1 MQKII
6 IHDPTLRDGNHAVRH
21 QLTAEQIKI
30 YARAANNANI
40 PILEVGHGNGLGASS
55 LQVGLSRE
63 TDRVMLETAKSQLTN
78 TKLGVHCIPGFATR
92 NRDIDLA
99 LDCGVDVFR
108 IASHV
113 TEANVTKDH
122 IAYVREKGKEVY
134 GVLMMSHMADVD
146 ILVAEALKME
156 SYGAEGVVI
165 MDSAGA
171 YLQSDVRERITAL
184 RNELQGHVGF
194 HGHNNL
200 GMGVANSL
208 TAAECG
214 ATILDGTARCFGAG
228 AGNTQLEILVTV
240 LEKIGYSTGVDLY
253 KILDAG
259 DIAEK
264 YLLDVIPSVKSTSII
279 SGLAGVFSGFSKS
292 VDRISK
298 EYDIDPRD
306 VFFKLGERGVVAG
319 QEDIIVEVAIEL
331 AKNKG
336 KKLKE
341 FL

>member
-1 MQKII
+1 
-6 IHDPTLRDGNHAVRH
+6 
-21 QLTAEQIKI
+21 
-30 YARAANNANI
+30 
-40 PILEVGHGNGLGASS
+40 
-55 LQVGLSRE
+55 
-63 TDRVMLETAKSQLTN
+63 
-78 TKLGVHCIPGFATR
+78 
-92 NRDIDLA
+92 
-99 LDCGVDVFR
+99 
-108 IASHV
+108 
-113 TEANVTKDH
+113 
-122 IAYVREKGKEVY
+122 
-134 GVLMMSHMADVD
+134 
-146 ILVAEALKME
+146 
-156 SYGAEGVVI
+156 
-165 MDSAGA
+165 
-171 YLQSDVRERITAL
+171 
-184 RNELQGHVGF
+184 
-194 HGHNNL
+194 
-200 GMGVANSL
+200 
-208 TAAECG
+208 
-214 ATILDGTARCFGAG
+214 
-228 AGNTQLEILVTV
+228 VTV

-279 SGLAGVFSGFSKS
+279 SGLAGVFSGFSKN